1 MGCMHESSAI
11 CNLLF
16 MSFHKIWMHC
26 SINRF
31 ATNIKLV
38 GMIYAATSNHIIYL
52 DTKSIRWWWWWWDN
66 FMQIC
71 TDFLSYAYV
80 NQWNIYSKI
89 TVQLMMV
96 EVKSTQNFGCNCAPL
111 WILQSMRN
119 KQTQDATLKTNANHT
134 YFGIIFKCVRAYYI
148 FRKYTMSHGKHEI
161 GIRENGLVQHFTFNL
176 I

>member
-31 ATNIKLV
+31 TTNIKLV
-38 GMIYAATSNHIIYL
+38 GMIYAVTSNSIIYL
-52 DTKSIRWWWWWWDN
+52 DTKSIRWWWDN

-80 NQWNIYSKI
+80 NQRNIYSKI
-89 TVQLMMV
+89 TVQLIMV
-96 EVKSTQNFGCNCAPL
+96 EVKSTENFGCNCAPL

-119 KQTQDATLKTNANHT
+119 KQTQDATLKTNANYT
-134 YFGIIFKCVRAYYI
+134 YFGIIFKCVRAYIYKYI
-148 FRKYTMSHGKHEI
+148 SKMYDESRKTRNWS
-161 GIRENGLVQHFTFNL
+161 
-176 I
+176 

>member
-1 MGCMHESSAI
+1 MQRILNWLA
-11 CNLLF
+11 
-16 MSFHKIWMHC
+16 W
-26 SINRF
+26 SI
-31 ATNIKLV
+31 AV
-38 GMIYAATSNHIIYL
+38 TSNPIIYL
-52 DTKSIRWWWWWWDN
+52 DTKSIRWWWWWDN

-80 NQWNIYSKI
+80 NQRNIYSKI

-134 YFGIIFKCVRAYYI
+134 YFGIIFKCVRAYIYFKNI
-148 FRKYTMSHGKHEI
+148 RWVTENTKLELEKMVLSNILRLISFKFPSEFKY
-161 GIRENGLVQHFTFNL
+161 LAWL
-176 I
+176 